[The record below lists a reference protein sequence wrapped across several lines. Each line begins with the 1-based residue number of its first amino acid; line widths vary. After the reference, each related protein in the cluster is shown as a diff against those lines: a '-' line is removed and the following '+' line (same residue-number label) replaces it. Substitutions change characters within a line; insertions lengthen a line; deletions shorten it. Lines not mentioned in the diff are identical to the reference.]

1 MGEGNKNLVGSE
13 VSLLVEGGGGGGG
26 WGGGGGGGGGFF
38 PDGDRGMNK
47 FRLVQGPSSPS
58 VGKTLCLLK
67 YTWHFANSK
76 Q

>member
-13 VSLLVEGGGGGGG
+13 VSLLVEGGGGI
-26 WGGGGGGGGGFF
+26 F

-47 FRLVQGPSSPS
+47 FQLVQGPSSPS

>member
-1 MGEGNKNLVGSE
+1 MGEGTKNLVGSE
-13 VSLLVEGGGGGGG
+13 VSLLVEGGGGGI
-26 WGGGGGGGGGFF
+26 F